1 MADVTVEI
9 MFYSAGFRRV
19 RNAGRVRSMLVSE
32 AGRVVSRCGG
42 MAHYRAFTATGF
54 GYGPRPAVSVF
65 THARNRV
72 EAALARRVLG
82 AAL

>member
-9 MFYSAGFRRV
+9 KFDSSGFQQV
-19 RNAGRVRSMLVSE
+19 LNSGPVRSMLVSE

-54 GYGPRPAVSVF
+54 CYGPRPAVSVF

>member
-9 MFYSAGFRRV
+9 KFDSSGFQQV
-19 RNAGRVRSMLVSE
+19 LNSGPVRSMLVSE
-32 AGRVVSRCGG
+32 AGRVMSRCGG
-42 MAHYRAFTATGF
+42 MAHYRVFKATRF
-54 GYGPRPAVSVF
+54 EHGPRPAVSVF
-65 THARNRV
+65 THAKSRD